1 MNYNFHLNLTQD
13 IGHGMTLI
21 FICCVIILVAVLL
34 DLNTGINA
42 AKKRGEKIRS
52 RNLRHT
58 VAKVVDYYRLLL
70 FGVMIDVLGLAFPWY
85 DVPYC
90 AVLVALG
97 VVTIEAK
104 SVIENYR
111 KSRSAAKDLPEMLSR
126 IIKAATPDEAEKI
139 IKLIKSNED
148 DKRTEK

>member
-58 VAKVVDYYRLLL
+58 VTKVVDYYRLLL

-85 DVPYC
+85 DIPYC